1 MEPEFWLERWRE
13 SRTGFHQ
20 DAPTPLLL
28 KHWDAVGAEPGSRVF
43 VPLAGKSLDMAWFA
57 SQGYR
62 VLGCELSPLAVSQFF
77 ASQGVTPSVREADDG
92 MYHLAGPIEL
102 VQGDVFALDAG
113 TLVGCT
119 AVFDRAAIIAL
130 PPEMRGSYA
139 SEVYGKLPPGCRG
152 LLITLEYPQNEK
164 AGPPFSV
171 CETEI
176 RALFGTSW
184 KIELLER
191 RDILEQQ
198 PGFVAEGVSSLAT
211 AVYRLERRGGT

>member
-1 MEPEFWLERWRE
+1 MEPDFWLERWRQ

-62 VLGCELSPLAVSQFF
+62 VLGAELSPLAVAQFF
-77 ASQGVTPSVREADDG
+77 ESQGVEPSVEEAADG
-92 MYHLAGPIEL
+92 LHHLAEPIEL
-102 VQGDVFALDAG
+102 VQGDVFALDAD
-113 TLVGCT
+113 TVASCT

-130 PPEMRGSYA
+130 PPEMRERYVR
-139 SEVYGKLPPGCRG
+139 EVYGKLPSGCRG
-152 LLITLEYPQNEK
+152 LLITLEYPQQEK

-171 CETEI
+171 TEDEV
-176 RALFGTSW
+176 RSLFDANW
-184 KIELLER
+184 QVKLLER

-198 PGFVAEGVSSLAT
+198 PNFRAEGVT
-211 AVYRLERRGGT
+211 ALGTVVYRLERC